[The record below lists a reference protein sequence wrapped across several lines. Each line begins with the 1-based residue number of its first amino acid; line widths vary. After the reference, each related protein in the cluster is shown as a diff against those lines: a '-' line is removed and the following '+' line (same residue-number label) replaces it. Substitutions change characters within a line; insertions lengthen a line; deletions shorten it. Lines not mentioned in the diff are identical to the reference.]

1 MFSPL
6 AIEPRNR
13 LAKLLF
19 LVLVALILTP
29 AYGNGQSEDP
39 KVLELYSEAKAAQAA
54 GDRSTAAAKYESIL
68 KLQPHLAA
76 AYNNLGLLFFQQRE
90 YKKAADVLEK
100 GLKIDPKMPSAEA
113 LLGMS
118 LYEMNSYAE
127 ARPHLETALRQ
138 KPTDSNAEL
147 ILARDLS
154 NLNEFDAAARHLR
167 QLADR
172 QPDNQEIWYLLC
184 KIYMKLSEQAL
195 SKMNAIDPNSHLVHE
210 MSGEVMESMKNFDG
224 ALVEYKKAVQM
235 APNEP
240 GTHYRLGNIFYL
252 LAEWDSAIEQ
262 FQAELANDP
271 SNCKA
276 RALIGNV
283 LLEQKRE
290 PEQALSSID
299 RALALCPNLTEAHAD
314 RGRALINLNRNE
326 DALGDL
332 QIAEQATPDDAT
344 IHFFLAQAYKA
355 LGRVQDSRNEM
366 QIFGKLEE
374 ASHEATAKGAQEVI
388 KSKDEQHE

>member
-1 MFSPL
+1 MFFPP
-6 AIEPRNR
+6 AIEPPNR

-19 LVLVALILTP
+19 LVLAALILVP
-29 AYGNGQSEDP
+29 AHLNGQSEDP
-39 KVLELYSEAKAAQAA
+39 KVLELYSEAKAAQVA
-54 GDRSTAAAKYESIL
+54 GDRATAVAKYESIL

-100 GLKIDPKMPSAEA
+100 GLRIDPKMPSAEA

-147 ILARDLS
+147 ILAKDLS
-154 NLNEFDAAARHLR
+154 DLNEFDAAARHLR

-172 QPDNQEIWYLLC
+172 QPDNQEIWYLLG
-184 KIYMKLSEQAL
+184 KIYVKLSEQAL
-195 SKMNAIDPNSHLVHE
+195 SKMNAIDPNSLLVHE

-235 APNEP
+235 APKEP
-240 GTHYRLGNIFYL
+240 GTHYLLGNIYYL
-252 LAEWDSAIEQ
+252 LAQWDSAIEQ
-262 FQAELANDP
+262 FQAELTNDP

-276 RALIGNV
+276 QALVGNV

-290 PEQALSSID
+290 LEQALSNID
-299 RALALCPNLTEAHAD
+299 KALALCPNLTEAHAD

-326 DALGDL
+326 EALRDL

-344 IHFFLAQAYKA
+344 IHFFLAQAYKG
-355 LGRVQDSRNEM
+355 LGRVRDSRNEM

-374 ASHEATAKGAQEVI
+374 ASHEAAAKRAQEVI
-388 KSKDEQHE
+388 KSKDEQH